1 MLSRR
6 NIRIKV
12 MQILYAASRDNK
24 LELKSATQAY
34 RKSVN
39 NSFELYLFNLYAF
52 TRVIDYARTDLA
64 NKEAKFLPTEED
76 QKFTAKLANND
87 LSTSLLENEGFQR
100 FINTYQFEKYVDE
113 DTVRLVYTEFAKTED
128 YKTYI
133 EQSDLDAEDHKKIL
147 LALYKHC
154 TASETFEE
162 KLEDYSAQWTVDKSL
177 IVGALK
183 KTLKALPATPFF
195 YEVYKPSK
203 ETTAEFGETL
213 LEKVFNLDA
222 ELLKII
228 EPTLKNWD
236 AERVAIIDMILIKM
250 ALCELIY
257 FPTIPS
263 KVTLNEFVDISKLY
277 STDKSKD
284 FINGILDRLMKKLD
298 KEGKINKEGR
308 GLID

>member
-1 MLSRR
+1 
-6 NIRIKV
+6 